1 MGRVWR
7 PVRGT
12 FPFFMVSEK
21 NTKKPQ
27 NRSRNKFGFK
37 DIWVPKKS
45 QNRSR
50 RKFGTKKVP
59 EPVWSGAEK
68 SLGTGL
74 VQICGSCHTLEIGDG
89 QSLMGAS
96 SISFYGVNLLALKME
111 SFTTFPI
118 LWFSALFTLS
128 RLSSLVGVRERDL
141 CPLSPAPLRCQH
153 RHPSQPT
160 PHNTLIGKNTFPS
173 DIFPPSPLSIHSGSS
188 RPTAI
193 HKVGSLTLLLLC
205 VSNVWLSACSAFHLL
220 IFIRNGKTWD

>member
-173 DIFPPSPLSIHSGSS
+173 DIFPPSPLSTLHPLRIIPSNYYPQS
-188 RPTAI
+188 REPDLI
-193 HKVGSLTLLLLC
+193 II
-205 VSNVWLSACSAFHLL
+205 VWLSACSAFHLL